1 VDVGFER
8 MTVMDVME
16 LELSLYDWST
26 LPCRS
31 CKSADHVPGELL
43 RMARA
48 QTPEEAK
55 PRDIEFHVIQDSWA
69 TKTAVPVARAL
80 MAGLAD
86 RSVPLAARHHFLDLL
101 SSFVVVDDDD
111 IAEACKDAV
120 RAGIWSLY
128 EEVLS
133 GRAKG
138 TAGYAYWLLQDV
150 ETVPAR
156 LERLL
161 RVARHLLPEDLDE
174 EED

>member
-1 VDVGFER
+1 
-8 MTVMDVME
+8 MDAME
-16 LELSLYDWST
+16 LELSLYDWSA
-26 LPCRS
+26 LPCHS
-31 CKSADHVPGELL
+31 CTSAEHVPGELL

-48 QTPEEAK
+48 RTLEEAS

-101 SSFVVVDDDD
+101 SSFVVADDDD

-133 GRAKG
+133 GRSQD
-138 TAGYAYWLLQDV
+138 TALFAYWLLLEA
-150 ETVPAR
+150 ETTSAR
-156 LERLL
+156 RERLL
-161 RVARHLLPEDLDE
+161 HVARHLLPEDLHLGD
-174 EED
+174 

>member
-1 VDVGFER
+1 
-8 MTVMDVME
+8 MNAME
-16 LELSLYDWST
+16 LELGLHDWST

-31 CKSADHVPGELL
+31 CKSAEHVPAELL

-48 QTPEEAK
+48 QTPDEAK
-55 PRDIEFHVIQDSWA
+55 PRDIEFHVLQESWA

-86 RSVPLAARHHFLDLL
+86 RSVSTSARHQFLDLL

-133 GRAKG
+133 GRSQD
-138 TAGYAYWLLQDV
+138 TALFSYWLLLAA
-150 ETVPAR
+150 ETAPAR

-161 RVARHLLPEDLDE
+161 QVARDLLPEDLYLDT
-174 EED
+174 DN

>member
-1 VDVGFER
+1 
-8 MTVMDVME
+8 MNAME
-16 LELSLYDWST
+16 LELGLYDWAT
-26 LPCRS
+26 LPCRR
-31 CKSADHVPGELL
+31 CESAGHVPGDLL

-48 QTPEEAK
+48 QTEEEAE
-55 PRDIEFHVIQDSWA
+55 PHGIEFHVIQDSW
-69 TKTAVPVARAL
+69 TTRTAVPVTRAL

-86 RSVPLAARHHFLDLL
+86 RGISPAARHQFLYLL
-101 SSFVVVDDDD
+101 SVFVVVVVVVDDDDD

-120 RAGIWSLY
+120 RTGIWALY

-161 RVARHLLPEDLDE
+161 LVARDELPQDLD
-174 EED
+174 